1 MHYSQNQTFMKQLRI
16 LSATVVAFLICALF
30 ITACQKSSSSST
42 ATSTTSAADV
52 VTLSAS
58 ATADDQANTVYN
70 GVVDNVM
77 GVNGDAGLGA
87 GIGVFSV
94 TNPREGRQHIGGGAI
109 TNGVDSVSAPCYTV
123 TISPLTPG
131 VFPKTVTIDF
141 GTGCTGKDGH
151 TRRGK
156 IISVY
161 TGRLKNTGTTV
172 TTTFDGFYVDSIE
185 VEGTH
190 TIQNKSTS
198 SNLVFS
204 MSLENGKLSTPSGD
218 YIAVNRTHTWTQTA
232 GDTTTPA
239 SDVFQITGSSN
250 CTIQVSGITWQWSTL
265 ITTPLVREF
274 SCRWIVSGQATITH
288 GTKTA
293 VLDYGAGTCDNA
305 ATLTVGGKVYNIT
318 LR

>member
-1 MHYSQNQTFMKQLRI
+1 MKQLRI
-16 LSATVVAFLICALF
+16 LSATAVAFLACALL
-30 ITACQKSSSSST
+30 ITACQKSSSSTTSS
-42 ATSTTSAADV
+42 STTTEADV

-58 ATADDQANTVYN
+58 ATADDEANTVYN

-77 GVNGDAGLGA
+77 GVNSDAGLGA

-94 TNPREGRQHIGGGAI
+94 SNPRIGRQHIGGAI
-109 TNGVDSVSAPCYTV
+109 TNGVDSVSTPCYTV
-123 TISPLTPG
+123 TISPITPG
-131 VFPKTVTIDF
+131 VFPKTITIDF

-156 IISVY
+156 IVSVY
-161 TGRLKNTGTTV
+161 TGRLKKAGSTV
-172 TTTFDGFYVDSIE
+172 TTTFDGFYVDSIQ

-198 SNLVFS
+198 SNLIFS
-204 MSLENGKLSTPSGD
+204 MTLENGKLSTPSGD

-232 GDTTTPA
+232 GDTTAPA
-239 SDVFQITGSSN
+239 NDVFQITGSSN
-250 CTIQVSGITWQWSTL
+250 GTIQASGITWQWSTL
-265 ITTPLVREF
+265 VTTPLVREF
-274 SCRWIVSGQATITH
+274 SCRWIVSGQSTITH

-293 VLDYGAGTCDNA
+293 VLDYGSGTCDNN
-305 ATLTVGGKVYNIT
+305 ATLTVGTKVYNIT